1 MLVRC
6 IVIYRKNIHL
16 VIQITKIPLQFLAH
30 SPRNPWN
37 FLKDKNNGGDF
48 PGGPVDKNPPANT
61 GDTGLIPGPGRLDL
75 LQSN

>member
-1 MLVRC
+1 MT
-6 IVIYRKNIHL
+6 
-16 VIQITKIPLQFLAH
+16 IQMTKRYFSDIFGLCPHLQFLAH